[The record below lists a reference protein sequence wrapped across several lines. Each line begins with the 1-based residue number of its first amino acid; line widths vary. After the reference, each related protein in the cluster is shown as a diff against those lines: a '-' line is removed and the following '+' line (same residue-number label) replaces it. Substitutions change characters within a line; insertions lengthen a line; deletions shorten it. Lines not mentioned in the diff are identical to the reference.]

1 MLEVDRIVKAFGG
14 FRAVDG
20 CTLRA
25 EACAITGLIGPNG
38 AGKTTLFN
46 VIAGALAPSSGSVRF
61 EGQDVTGLSADALFH
76 RGLVRTFQIPHEFHR
91 LSARENLM
99 MVAPGQAGESLF
111 ANWLRWSGVRAQ
123 EREVARRADETLEFL
138 NLTHVANQ
146 RAGQLSGGQK
156 KLLELGR
163 AMMTEARMVLLDEPA
178 AGVNR
183 TLLREIEDKIATL
196 NRERG
201 YSFILIEHDME
212 MIERL
217 CDPVI
222 CMAEGRVLTQGA
234 FADVRSDP
242 RVLEAYLGERAA

>member
-1 MLEVDRIVKAFGG
+1 MLEVDRIVMAFGG

-25 EACAITGLIGPNG
+25 DKGAITGLIGPNG

-46 VIAGALAPSSGSVRF
+46 VIAGALKPSSGHVRF
-61 EGQDVTGLSADALFH
+61 EGTDVTGLSADALFH

-99 MVAPGQAGESLF
+99 MVSPSQSGESLF
-111 ANWLRWSGVRAQ
+111 ANWLRWGGVRAEE
-123 EREVARRADETLEFL
+123 ERVRARAEDVLDFL
-138 NLTHVANQ
+138 NLRHVADQ

-163 AMMTEARMVLLDEPA
+163 AMMTDARMVLLDEPA

-183 TLLREIEDKIATL
+183 TLLREIEEKILWL

-222 CMAEGRVLTQGA
+222 CMAEGKVLTEGR
-234 FADVRSDP
+234 FADVRNDP